1 VRDFSYLTGV
11 THRRKRLK
19 MISLKMMLS
28 SFAAVVVLATPALA
42 KPPVHH
48 DHPQRPPVLSTFN
61 GVSPI
66 GGRIGPDV
74 DPSVRAEILRDLP
87 DLGSN

>member
-1 VRDFSYLTGV
+1 
-11 THRRKRLK
+11 

-48 DHPQRPPVLSTFN
+48 EHPQRPPVLSTFN
-61 GVSPI
+61 GVSPS
-66 GGRIGPDV
+66 GGRIGPDE
-74 DPSVRAEILRDLP
+74 DPSIRAQILRDLP
-87 DLGSN
+87 DAGIN

>member
-1 VRDFSYLTGV
+1 MSYGTDIGDMYRQV
-11 THRRKRLK
+11 GIYAGK
-19 MISLKMMLS
+19 
-28 SFAAVVVLATPALA
+28 VVLATPALA

-74 DPSVRAEILRDLP
+74 DPSIRAQILRDLP
-87 DLGSN
+87 DAGLN

>member
-1 VRDFSYLTGV
+1 
-11 THRRKRLK
+11 
-19 MISLKMMLS
+19 MNSLKMMLS
-28 SFAAVVVLATPALA
+28 SVTLAALVGTPALA

-61 GVSPI
+61 GVPPQ

-74 DPSVRAEILRDLP
+74 DPSIRSQILRDVP
-87 DLGSN
+87 GGGTTY

>member
-1 VRDFSYLTGV
+1 
-11 THRRKRLK
+11 

-28 SFAAVVVLATPALA
+28 GVAGVVLLATPAFA

-61 GVSPI
+61 GVSPL
-66 GGRIGPDV
+66 GGRIGPDT
-74 DPSVRAEILRDLP
+74 DPSIRTQILRDVP
-87 DLGSN
+87 DAGVN